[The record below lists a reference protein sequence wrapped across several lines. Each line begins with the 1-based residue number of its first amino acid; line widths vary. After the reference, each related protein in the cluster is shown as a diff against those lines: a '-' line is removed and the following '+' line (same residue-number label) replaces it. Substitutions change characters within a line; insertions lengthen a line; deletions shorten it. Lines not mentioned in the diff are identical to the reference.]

1 MLEVKCYSGHKGEEK
16 PLKIIL
22 DNQEHFVESIL
33 RKELIEDFKTRERKT
48 IFWCQTKDNIYKL
61 IRFANGNWELAKE
74 KEIKVSPRNAKLHSS
89 KTKEYHE
96 GTKIHEI
103 TEKKKRNGLIRHS
116 EKQAR
121 NHKRGK

>member
-16 PLKIIL
+16 PSKIIL

-61 IRFANGNWELAKE
+61 TRLSTGEWQLAEQPQMNTRETQK
-74 KEIKVSPRNAKLHSS
+74 KKLMPRNS
-89 KTKEYHE
+89 KSRLSEARPKYEITKEEFAANEHE
-96 GTKIHEI
+96 
-103 TEKKKRNGLIRHS
+103 
-116 EKQAR
+116 
-121 NHKRGK
+121 

>member
-1 MLEVKCYSGHKGEEK
+1 MLEVKCHSGHKGEER

-61 IRFANGNWELAKE
+61 VRFANGDWELAKD
-74 KEIKVSPRNAKLHSS
+74 KETWIIPRKHEN
-89 KTKEYHE
+89 TKNY
-96 GTKIHEI
+96 GI
-103 TEKKKRNGLIRHS
+103 
-116 EKQAR
+116 
-121 NHKRGK
+121 

>member
-1 MLEVKCYSGHKGEEK
+1 MLEIKCYSSYKGEER

-61 IRFANGNWELAKE
+61 IRLSTGEWQLAKDKNQIITTQRE
-74 KEIKVSPRNAKLHSS
+74 ASFEQNKRIPRRHENPRNHGEEEEERTNSP
-89 KTKEYHE
+89 
-96 GTKIHEI
+96 
-103 TEKKKRNGLIRHS
+103 
-116 EKQAR
+116 
-121 NHKRGK
+121 

>member
-74 KEIKVSPRNAKLHSS
+74 KEIKVSPRNAKLTRA
-89 KTKEYHE
+89 KQKNTTKARKSTKSRRRRR
-96 GTKIHEI
+96 GTD
-103 TEKKKRNGLIRHS
+103 
-116 EKQAR
+116 
-121 NHKRGK
+121 